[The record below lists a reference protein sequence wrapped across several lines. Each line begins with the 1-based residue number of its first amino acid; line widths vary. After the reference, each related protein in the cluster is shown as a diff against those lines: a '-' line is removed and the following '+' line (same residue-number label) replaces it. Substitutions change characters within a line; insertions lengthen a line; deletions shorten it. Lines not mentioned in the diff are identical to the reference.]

1 MAAGAG
7 FAGLVAG
14 GAGAVGAEEEVPA
27 SGVDE
32 PELFDAGSM
41 VGGREAFGIVA
52 RGSIRTTASR

>member
-7 FAGLVAG
+7 FDGLVAG

-32 PELFDAGSM
+32 PEGFGARSM
-41 VGGREAFGIVA
+41 VGGRAAFGILA
-52 RGSIRTTASR
+52 SGSI